1 MLTETG
7 PTTLKQTDVSEGD
20 VIEIEEA
27 IRAALNNPSSIES
40 IAQQSYRHQNGFYK
54 IPLMAKNGEKF
65 RLHVYR
71 VGAKADEN
79 IHNHRW
85 DFESK
90 VLCGSLPMHLY
101 EVVEGDTHRLH
112 TYLRKGRLY
121 VIQYL
126 RKIGLIESPLIN
138 IRAGKKYVMKNSLY
152 HKIATVKML
161 TITYMTTRKTTQR
174 TCDLINKKD
183 KSSTGEGVDEPPLSF
198 QQVKENLE
206 LILQK
211 IQVLKPELV

>member
-1 MLTETG
+1 MLTQNGT
-7 PTTLKQTDVSEGD
+7 TTLKQTDISEGD
-20 VIEIEEA
+20 IIEIEEA
-27 IRAALNNPSSIES
+27 IRSALSYPSSIES
-40 IAQQSYRHQNGFYK
+40 IAQESYCHQNGFYK
-54 IPLMAKNGEKF
+54 LPLMTKNGEKF

-101 EVVEGDTHRLH
+101 EVVEGNSHRLH

-121 VIQYL
+121 IIQYL
-126 RKIGLIESPLIN
+126 RKIGLIQSPLIS
-138 IRAGKKYVMKNSLY
+138 IRAGKKYVMKNSLH
-152 HKIATVKML
+152 HKIAPVKML

-174 TCDLINKKD
+174 TCDLINEKD
-183 KSSTGEGVDEPPLSF
+183 MSSTGEGVEEPPLSF

-211 IQVLKPELV
+211 IQMLKESI

>member
-1 MLTETG
+1 MLTQNG

-20 VIEIEEA
+20 VIEIEQA
-27 IRAALNNPSSIES
+27 IQAALDDPSSIEA
-40 IAQQSYRHQNGFYK
+40 IARQSYRHQNGFVK
-54 IPLMAKNGEKF
+54 IPLKTENGEKF

-71 VGAKADEN
+71 VGAKADKN

-101 EVVEGDTHRLH
+101 EIVEGNSHRLH

-121 VIQYL
+121 TIEYL
-126 RKIGLIESPLIN
+126 RKIGLIESQLIN
-138 IRAGKKYVMKNSLY
+138 IRAGKKYLMKNHLY
-152 HKIATVKML
+152 HKIATVKEL
-161 TITYMTTRKTTQR
+161 TITYMVTRKTVQK
-174 TCDLINKKD
+174 TCDLINVKD
-183 KSSTGEGVDEPPLSF
+183 MSSTGEGVDEPPLSV

-206 LILQK
+206 LILEK
-211 IQVLKPELV
+211 IQILKGLV

>member
-1 MLTETG
+1 MLTKNG
-7 PTTLKQTDVSEGD
+7 PTTLKQTDISEGD
-20 VIEIEEA
+20 IIEIEEA
-27 IRAALNNPSSIES
+27 IRAALSNPSSIES
-40 IAQQSYRHQNGFYK
+40 IAQESYRHQNGFYK
-54 IPLMAKNGEKF
+54 LPLMTKNGEKF

-90 VLCGSLPMHLY
+90 VLWGSLPMHLY
-101 EVVEGDTHRLH
+101 EVVEGNSHRLH

-121 VIQYL
+121 IIQYL
-126 RKIGLIESPLIN
+126 RKIGVIESPLIN

-161 TITYMTTRKTTQR
+161 TITYMTTRKTTQK
-174 TCDLINKKD
+174 TCDLINEKD
-183 KSSTGEGVDEPPLSF
+183 MSSTGEGVDEPPLSF

-211 IQVLKPELV
+211 IQTLKELI